1 MDAEQLAEVHRAA
14 STITRAQF
22 TFLVRRYG
30 VDDRFRDGWG
40 NHNATHNLRVAWQAA
55 RGAARLVEA
64 GLEPPEAVPFAL
76 IAGIHHDHVQ
86 EVGGP
91 YDGSPHRAALIEVD
105 ERQAILRHQLERAG
119 APLRPLTYD
128 LSPDRERL
136 SVIAAQDA
144 MRAYEREHGYRP
156 TELFTQAGYDTV
168 DDLIMNT
175 QVVGATPQDGIGTRS
190 TADRPLGAA
199 MSDADKSDLALQ
211 GGLRRGLGLLL
222 ERNRATLAVPAFSD
236 GTEVEL
242 PRELTVPYLESQCQI
257 YANDRF
263 TLSQSNELFPQR
275 AFTVEQMEL
284 LRREHTAG
292 RMTWTE
298 MMAHTTELAR
308 AEPVPPRGASS
319 ALIADPRELVGDLVT
334 GLHGQA
340 AGVRSPDVV
349 PAELRTARDRAG
361 IDLQGAVLLPTGDG
375 ARPTPRAAGS
385 KTVISRNETSSG
397 RT

>member
-1 MDAEQLAEVHRAA
+1 MDAEQLVEVQQAA
-14 STITRAQF
+14 STIARAQF
-22 TFLVRRYG
+22 AYLVRRYG

-64 GLEPPEAVPFAL
+64 GAEPPEAVPFAL

-86 EVGGP
+86 EVGSP

-105 ERQAILRHQLERAG
+105 EQQAILRHQLERAG

-136 SVIAAQDA
+136 SVAAAHDA
-144 MRAYEREHGYRP
+144 MRAYEREHGYEP

-168 DDLIMNT
+168 DELIMDT

-236 GTEVEL
+236 GMDVDL
-242 PRELTVPYLESQCQI
+242 PRELTVPYLESQCEI
-257 YANDRF
+257 FANDRF
-263 TLSQSNELFPQR
+263 TLSQSNALFPQR
-275 AFTVEQMEL
+275 AFTVERLEQ
-284 LRREHTAG
+284 LRREHVAG

-298 MMAHTTELAR
+298 MVAHTTELAR
-308 AEPVPPRGASS
+308 TEPVPSRGAAST
-319 ALIADPRELVGDLVT
+319 LIADPRDLIGDLAP
-334 GLHGQA
+334 GLRGQA
-340 AGVRSPDVV
+340 PGVRSPEAL
-349 PAELRTARDRAG
+349 PPELQTERDRAG
-361 IDLQGAVLLPTGDG
+361 IDLHGAVVLPKADG
-375 ARPTPRAAGS
+375 ARATPRASVS
-385 KTVISRNETSSG
+385 KDSRLA
-397 RT
+397 R